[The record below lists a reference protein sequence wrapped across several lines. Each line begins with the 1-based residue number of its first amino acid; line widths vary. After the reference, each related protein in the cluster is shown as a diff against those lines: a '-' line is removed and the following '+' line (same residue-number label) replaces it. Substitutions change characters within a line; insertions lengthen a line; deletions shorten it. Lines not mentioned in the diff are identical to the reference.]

1 MNQQQIKQLE
11 TELWASADNL
21 RANSKLTAAEYKDPV
36 LGLILLR
43 YAQNRYEQAKV
54 AIEAAMPETPRG
66 KLKPTKE
73 HFLAAGAML
82 VPEQSQYDYLANL
95 PESIGICEALNT
107 AMRLIEEEYT
117 DLAGIL
123 PKNYQEMDEGLLRE
137 LVRVFNKDAVKNL
150 TGDVFGRIYE
160 YFLMKFSM
168 SGAGAQEGGEFFTPP
183 SLVQLIVNLIQPDH
197 GIIHDP
203 ACGSGGMFVQTGHF
217 IEEHSQSRIS
227 VNEAIKC
234 YGTELKSNNAKL
246 AKMNLA
252 IHGIEGKVIESN
264 SFYTDPHN
272 LVGQCDFVM
281 ANPPFNVN
289 KVDKDK
295 DYVKTDP
302 RLFKEVGIPKADNGN
317 YLWIQYFYHYLN
329 ATGRAGF
336 VMASSATDAGN
347 TEKAIRQK
355 LIETGAVD
363 CIVSVGNNF
372 FYTRSLPCHVWFLDR
387 GKREQNRDKILMI
400 DARNTF
406 RKVTTTINDY
416 SPGQLLTF
424 TAIMNSYRG
433 DSQAINTAAKQLQA
447 QAIEQAINLAEAVN
461 ALRQQCADSI
471 ANNTALDFGAAQ
483 DELAQRLSIADDA
496 DYTVYHALLGSF
508 ENPIATLADLLEN
521 YKIQLDVAK
530 KALDKKDS
538 AGKKR
543 LDEQG
548 KVLRELNGA
557 ISTYQSQ
564 YSKSQVGEPL
574 QDYKQSLKDWHYL
587 LEKFPGGQYV
597 DVEGLCKIVSLA
609 EVEENDYSLTPGRY
623 VGYSIQVDEDFD
635 YSSRICEIHKELHA
649 LNFAANELL
658 ESIVRIPS

>member
-95 PESIGICEALNT
+95 PEGVGICEALNT
-107 AMRLIEEEYT
+107 AMRLIEEEYP

-123 PKNYQEMDEGLLRE
+123 PKNYQELDPDLLRE
-137 LVRVFNKDAVKNL
+137 LIRVFNKDSVKNL
-150 TGDVFGRIYE
+150 SGDVFGRIYE

-217 IEEHSQSRIS
+217 IEEHGGKS
-227 VNEAIKC
+227 VNETIKC

-264 SFYTDPHN
+264 SFYSDPHD
-272 LVGQCDFVM
+272 LIGQCDFVM

-302 RLFKEVGIPKADNGN
+302 RLFKDIGIPKADNGN

-355 LIETGAVD
+355 LIATGAVD

-424 TAIMNSYRG
+424 AAIMNAYRG
-433 DSQAINTAAKQLQA
+433 DSDAISNAVMQLQA
-447 QAIEQAINLAEAVN
+447 QAIAQAANLIEAVN
-461 ALRQQCADSI
+461 ELRQQCAG
-471 ANNTALDFGAAQ
+471 AMFNNTALNFKAAQ
-483 DELAQRLSIADDA
+483 LELAQCIILAKDA
-496 DYTVYHALLGSF
+496 DYAACHTLLQTF
-508 ENPIATLADLLEN
+508 ENPAPRLAALLES
-521 YKIQLDVAK
+521 YKTQLDSDK

-538 AGKKR
+538 TGKKR

-548 KVLRELNGA
+548 KLLRELNAA
-557 ISTYQSQ
+557 INAYQNR
-564 YSKSQVGEPL
+564 YCKSQVGEPL
-574 QDYKQSLKDWHYL
+574 HDYKQALKDWHHL
-587 LEKFPGGQYV
+587 LQYFPDGRYA
-597 DVEGLCKIVSLA
+597 DVEGLCKIVDLA
-609 EVEENDYSLTPGRY
+609 EVAENDYSLTPGRY
-623 VGYSIQVDEDFD
+623 VGYSIQIDEDFD
-635 YSSRICEIHKELHA
+635 YQDRMAEIHRELTE
-649 LNFAANELL
+649 LNAEANGLMKQ
-658 ESIVRIPS
+658 IVRGTA